1 MLVLFFCLFFYIDT
15 QTLLS
20 CFEMQGAVLF
30 SSSIPSFLLFFPFP
44 SAGAIGFLIFSGQI
58 GYDCDRPLPNV
69 YSHFVTQLL
78 LTKELVEPACVYFDS
93 EMKYPPDELCVHSS
107 EA

>member
-15 QTLLS
+15 QTALF
-20 CFEMQGAVLF
+20 CF
-30 SSSIPSFLLFFPFP
+30 PHTLLFYFFFLFYPQEP
-44 SAGAIGFLIFSGQI
+44 LDLIFSGQI

-78 LTKELVEPACVYFDS
+78 LTKELVEPACLFFDS

>member
-1 MLVLFFCLFFYIDT
+1 MMLVLLFFFFVYFS
-15 QTLLS
+15 TLIPKRRCSVFL
-20 CFEMQGAVLF
+20 
-30 SSSIPSFLLFFPFP
+30 IPSFLLLFFSF
-44 SAGAIGFLIFSGQI
+44 SIHRSHWILIFSGQI

-78 LTKELVEPACVYFDS
+78 LTKELVEPACLFFDS